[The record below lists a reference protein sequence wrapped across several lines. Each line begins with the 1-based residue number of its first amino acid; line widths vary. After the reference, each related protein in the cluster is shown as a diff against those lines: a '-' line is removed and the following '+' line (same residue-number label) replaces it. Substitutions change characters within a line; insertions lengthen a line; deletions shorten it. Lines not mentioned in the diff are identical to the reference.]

1 MKDTVI
7 VKLNNIPQ
15 SPQKLRLVAD
25 LVRGKDAQLSLEIL
39 ALVNK
44 KGARFVS
51 KAIKSG
57 VSNAVNN
64 NLWTSGGLV
73 ISEIK
78 VDVATPYKRG
88 RFASRGRSSR
98 IIKRRSS
105 LSLELT
111 RKA

>member
-1 MKDTVI
+1 MEDKII

-25 LVRGKDAQLSLEIL
+25 LVRGKDAQSSIEML

-57 VSNAVNN
+57 ISNAVNN
-64 NLWTSGGLV
+64 KSWTNGDLV

-78 VDVATPYKRG
+78 VDVATTYKRG

-98 IIKRRSS
+98 ILKRRAN
-105 LSLELT
+105 LSLELS